1 MRGTAKMIKK
11 RNKPKELSEEQFQEL
26 VQAVELFDEKFFIA
40 LAGTDEYEIIPTMTD
55 QGQPLTKE
63 QYSLLKNECSRL
75 GLAIIYKME
84 HPDGSTVYTSV
95 ENKKVGYIQEGL
107 H

>member
-1 MRGTAKMIKK
+1 MSSTKK
-11 RNKPKELSEEQFQEL
+11 DSKPEALSEEQFEKL
-26 VQAVELFDEKFFIA
+26 VMQVEEFNEQFFIA
-40 LAGTDEYEIIPTMTD
+40 LAGTDKYEIVPTLSD

-75 GLAIIYKME
+75 GLSIIYKME
-84 HPDGSTVYTSV
+84 LPDGSTVYTSI
-95 ENKKVGYIQEGL
+95 ENNKVGYIHEGM

>member
-1 MRGTAKMIKK
+1 MANTVKV
-11 RNKPKELSEEQFQEL
+11 NKPKELSEEQFEKL
-26 VQAVELFDEKFFIA
+26 VKDVDEFNDQFFIH
-40 LAGTDEYEIIPTMTD
+40 LAGTDKYEIVPTLTD

-75 GLAIIYKME
+75 GLSVIYKMDL
-84 HPDGSTVYTSV
+84 PDGSSVYTSI
-95 ENKKVGYIQEGL
+95 ENNKVGYIQEGI

>member
-1 MRGTAKMIKK
+1 MSITKK
-11 RNKPKELSEEQFQEL
+11 DSKPEALSEEQFEKL
-26 VQAVELFDEKFFIA
+26 VMQVEEFNEQFFIA
-40 LAGTDEYEIIPTMTD
+40 LAGTDKYEIVPTLSD

-75 GLAIIYKME
+75 GLSIIYKME
-84 HPDGSTVYTSV
+84 LPDGSTVYTSI
-95 ENKKVGYIQEGL
+95 ENNKVGYIHEGM

>member
-1 MRGTAKMIKK
+1 VSSTKK
-11 RNKPKELSEEQFQEL
+11 DSKPEALSEEQFEKL
-26 VQAVELFDEKFFIA
+26 VMQVEEFNEQFFIA
-40 LAGTDEYEIIPTMTD
+40 LAGTDKYEIVPTLSD

-75 GLAIIYKME
+75 GLSIIYKME
-84 HPDGSTVYTSV
+84 LPDGSTVYTSI
-95 ENKKVGYIQEGL
+95 ENNKVGYIHEGM